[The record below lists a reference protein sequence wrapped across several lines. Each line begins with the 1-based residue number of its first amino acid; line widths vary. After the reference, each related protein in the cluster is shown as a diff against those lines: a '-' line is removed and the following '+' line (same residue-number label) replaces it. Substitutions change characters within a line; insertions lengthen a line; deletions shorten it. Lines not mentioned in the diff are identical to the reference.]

1 MKNVSKLSIVNL
13 PDVLIALLVFLV
25 MMNAGNAYAH
35 CDTLDGPV
43 VDDARQ
49 ALQAGDVTP
58 VLKWVSEDEEEAIKA
73 VYKHTLA
80 VRQLGDEAKNLA
92 DIYFFE
98 TLVRIH
104 RAGEGAPY
112 TGLKPNSSID
122 PAVAL
127 ADKAIENGSVD
138 QLANVL
144 NAALKNGLTTRFDK
158 VIDAGKQ
165 ADKSVVLGREY
176 VEAYVRFTHFAEG
189 IHGVIK
195 GAGDHSGH

>member
-1 MKNVSKLSIVNL
+1 MRKVFTLSTIKLPGAI
-13 PDVLIALLVFLV
+13 IALVVFFV
-25 MMNAGNAYAH
+25 MGNAGTALAH

-43 VDDARQ
+43 VADARQ
-49 ALQAGDVTP
+49 ALLTGDITP
-58 VLKWVSEDEEEAIKA
+58 VLKWVSEDEEDNINA
-73 VYKHTLA
+73 VYTHTLA

-92 DIYFFE
+92 DTHFFE

-127 ADKAIENGSVD
+127 ADKAIGNGSVD

-144 NAALKNGLTTRFDK
+144 NNALKNGLTTRFNN
-158 VIDAGKQ
+158 VMDAGKQ
-165 ADKSVVLGREY
+165 AGKSVELGREY
-176 VEAYVRFTHFAEG
+176 VEAYVQFTHFAEG

-195 GAGDHSGH
+195 GAGGHDEH

>member
-1 MKNVSKLSIVNL
+1 MKNVFTLSTIKLPGAI
-13 PDVLIALLVFLV
+13 IALIVFFV
-25 MMNAGNAYAH
+25 MANAGNALAH

-43 VDDARQ
+43 VADARQ
-49 ALQAGDVTP
+49 ALQTGDVSP
-58 VLKWVSEDEEEAIKA
+58 VLKWVSKDQEGAIKA

-80 VRQLGDEAKNLA
+80 VRQLGDEAKTLA
-92 DIYFFE
+92 DAYFFE

-112 TGLKPNSSID
+112 TGLKPSSSID

-144 NAALKNGLTTRFDK
+144 TTALKNGLTTRFDK

-165 ADKSVVLGREY
+165 ADKSVELGREY
-176 VEAYVRFTHFAEG
+176 VEAYVEFTHFAEG
-189 IHGVIK
+189 IHGMIK
-195 GAGDHSGH
+195 GAGDHSEH